1 MKVALDLTF
10 FLCWHGGDNACVSI
24 LRNILS
30 PWYIFVYVC
39 VQKFTDAWGE
49 QFPWW
54 GGPAGTGAWP
64 FLWPLI
70 ISAGRWRW
78 QLQPWLLAA
87 SGCFCRAGDELQMAG
102 TQRTTPN
109 SNKSSACNNDRSR
122 EKTGSYNKAA
132 SVTHLRQAFK
142 IHHYL
147 PGPTLRWA
155 DMQAQKKDVL
165 FAAEHPAS
173 PIWHAANGFFSPP
186 SFYPLLRLKLLSDWS
201 CLSPQVGFG
210 RPVSP
215 RKGPG
220 CVMLVILSISAQ
232 WCHQDQGTKFCP
244 FDFD

>member
-1 MKVALDLTF
+1 MDKIYILNTDIVFTKIILFSSPSKKAKVALDWTL
-10 FLCWHGGDNACVSI
+10 FLCWHGDDNTRVSI

-54 GGPAGTGAWP
+54 AGPAGTGAWP

-70 ISAGRWRW
+70 ISAGRWCW
-78 QLQPWLLAA
+78 QLQPRLLAA
-87 SGCFCRAGDELQMAG
+87 SGCCCRAGDELQMAG

-155 DMQAQKKDVL
+155 GHAGPKERCVVCSR
-165 FAAEHPAS
+165 AS
-173 PIWHAANGFFSPP
+173 SQSHLACCKWD
-186 SFYPLLRLKLLSDWS
+186 FYPPFLLPSSQTGLTEA
-201 CLSPQVGFG
+201 V
-210 RPVSP
+210 
-215 RKGPG
+215 
-220 CVMLVILSISAQ
+220 
-232 WCHQDQGTKFCP
+232 CHLR
-244 FDFD
+244 

>member
-1 MKVALDLTF
+1 M
-10 FLCWHGGDNACVSI
+10 FLC
-24 LRNILS
+24 
-30 PWYIFVYVC
+30 VC
-39 VQKFTDAWGE
+39 VQKFRDAWGE
-49 QFPWW
+49 RSPWW
-54 GGPAGTGAWP
+54 AGPAGTGAWP

-78 QLQPWLLAA
+78 QLQPRLLAA

-155 DMQAQKKDVL
+155 GHAGPKERCVVCSG
-165 FAAEHPAS
+165 AS
-173 PIWHAANGFFSPP
+173 SQSHLACCKWDFPPPPPIFLPP
-186 SFYPLLRLKLLSDWS
+186 FQTSLTESVCHLR
-201 CLSPQVGFG
+201 
-210 RPVSP
+210 
-215 RKGPG
+215 
-220 CVMLVILSISAQ
+220 
-232 WCHQDQGTKFCP
+232 
-244 FDFD
+244 